1 MSIRSRQL
9 NCSAFIKWNTIQ
21 QSKQINDSLT
31 DHRCISKTMLSEN
44 TSNFDF
50 EQVDVFIYS
59 SQTKIVP
66 LGVVVSI
73 KWKDSYQVFTKHMA

>member
-1 MSIRSRQL
+1 
-9 NCSAFIKWNTIQ
+9 
-21 QSKQINDSLT
+21 
-31 DHRCISKTMLSEN
+31 MLSEN

-66 LGVVVSI
+66 LVVVVSI
-73 KWKDSYQVFTKHMA
+73 KCKDSYQVFTKHTA